1 MKKQILNPKPNAWV
15 VSSKDKGRKSIKN
28 GKVYLKNKE
37 NFEIELFNPLSE
49 NILADIKINKTSISE
64 NGLIV
69 KPGQRVYLDCFI
81 DDLKKFIFETYNIEE
96 SPEAKEAISNNGVVD
111 VYFYKEEV
119 KQFNIP
125 LNQYWYGGYQNYPIT
140 YTHPYP
146 WCTYTTNTGTSFN
159 LNSGNYTLTN
169 NSSSNS
175 TLTNNSFYSSTLTSD
190 VLGLD
195 VSSSIETGRVER
207 GDVSNQN
214 FQSVEMVFE
223 SYCISSVSIM
233 LLPESIKPIEIIK
246 KKGKSKNSDGVIELI
261 NKLHNLLENDVITEE
276 EFSNKKKELL
286 NRI

>member
-1 MKKQILNPKPNAWV
+1 MKKQILKPKPNAWV

-140 YTHPYP
+140 YPHPYP
-146 WCTYTTNTGTSFN
+146 WRTYTTNTGTSFN
-159 LNSGNYTLTN
+159 LNSGYCTLTN

-214 FQSVEMVFE
+214 FQSVEMDFE

-261 NKLHNLLENDVITEE
+261 NKLHNLLESDVITEE

>member
-125 LNQYWYGGYQNYPIT
+125 LNQYWYGGYQKYPIT
-140 YTHPYP
+140 YPHPYP

-175 TLTNNSFYSSTLTSD
+175 TLTSD

-214 FQSVEMVFE
+214 FQSVEMDFE

-261 NKLHNLLENDVITEE
+261 NKLHNLLESDVITEE

>member
-1 MKKQILNPKPNAWV
+1 MKKQILKPKPNAWV

-81 DDLKKFIFETYNIEE
+81 DDLKKFIFETYNIGE

-146 WCTYTTNTGTSFN
+146 WCTYANNTGTFN
-159 LNSGNYTLTN
+159 LNSGNCTLTN

-175 TLTNNSFYSSTLTSD
+175 TITNNSFYSSTLTSD

-214 FQSVEMVFE
+214 FQSVEMDFE

-261 NKLHNLLENDVITEE
+261 SKLHNLLESDVITEE